1 MMYWSVIR
9 SNLIW
14 QLCNIRCQQWALSD
28 QWIYTPLLP
37 PHPPFSLRYPPRLGR
52 RTNAPPPWTGVRLP
66 SHGQPGLVCPPP
78 VLPAADHA
86 GLPLWSRLA
95 QNKLTEAGLRS
106 HNITLSISL
115 RTTFKVKRK
124 KKKKAPCPLVIAA
137 LYLALN
143 STLYTTEPALCWQG
157 LNIVL
162 WPEILCSQEI
172 GFSLRQCEPDGPLA
186 TQ

>member
-1 MMYWSVIR
+1 MMYWSVVR

-28 QWIYTPLLP
+28 QWIYTPLHP
-37 PHPPFSLRYPPRLGR
+37 PPPFSLRYPPRLGR

-115 RTTFKVKRK
+115 RPTFKVKREK
-124 KKKKAPCPLVIAA
+124 KKKRHPA
-137 LYLALN
+137 LWWLRHYTLRLIVRFIQQSQLYVGRG
-143 STLYTTEPALCWQG
+143 STL
-157 LNIVL
+157 
-162 WPEILCSQEI
+162 CSDQK
-172 GFSLRQCEPDGPLA
+172 SCAARR
-186 TQ
+186 